1 MVRETQEE
9 KEGGGSSKRDVGIG
23 ENYPTMLIIPLS
35 QRSQEWERILVWIPY
50 LSPPPSLSNLKEKTP
65 GAQFLKNS
73 TIVERLEI
81 QNQQALETFR
91 AKNFE
96 NPKNKF
102 KAEVVGLVV
111 F

>member
-1 MVRETQEE
+1 
-9 KEGGGSSKRDVGIG
+9 
-23 ENYPTMLIIPLS
+23 MLIIPLS
-35 QRSQEWERILVWIPY
+35 QRSQEWGGILVWIPY
-50 LSPPPSLSNLKEKTP
+50 LSPPPPLAYPILKQKTP

-81 QNQQALETFR
+81 QNQQALERFR

>member
-1 MVRETQEE
+1 
-9 KEGGGSSKRDVGIG
+9 
-23 ENYPTMLIIPLS
+23 MLIIPLS
-35 QRSQEWERILVWIPY
+35 QRSQEWGGIPVWIPY
-50 LSPPPSLSNLKEKTP
+50 LSPPPPLSNFETENTRCSV
-65 GAQFLKNS
+65 LKNS

-81 QNQQALETFR
+81 QNQQALERFR

>member
-1 MVRETQEE
+1 
-9 KEGGGSSKRDVGIG
+9 
-23 ENYPTMLIIPLS
+23 MLIIPLS
-35 QRSQEWERILVWIPY
+35 QRSQEWGGILVWIPY
-50 LSPPPSLSNLKEKTP
+50 LSLHLHPYPILKQKTP

-73 TIVERLEI
+73 TIVARLEI
-81 QNQQALETFR
+81 QNQQALERFR